1 MNISSVRSMT
11 GFARVRGTIGSVDV
25 TISLK
30 AVNHRGLDLHFYTG
44 SEIDPFE
51 ASMRSVIKKHVNRG
65 HLDIRVQL
73 ASSAGATALNV
84 DQARLD
90 AYVSAYEAFAQK
102 YGIAAPPDLNAA
114 FRVPGIL
121 TEAAGV
127 EIPSDFEAPFL
138 DLLEQALR
146 MLNEFRSREGAE
158 LVQVMLQRNN
168 SISQAAEQAEAIRGT
183 ATAAFQNRLRERLA
197 ELLGSANVD
206 PQRLAQEAA
215 MLADRSD
222 IGEEISRLKIHARQ
236 VYDLLTASTA
246 EVGKKLDFL
255 LQEMN
260 REANTMLSKTSG
272 IGEVGLG
279 ITELALNAKADIEKI
294 REQSLNLE

>member
-1 MNISSVRSMT
+1 MT
-11 GFARVRGTIGSVDV
+11 GFARVRGVIGDIEI

-44 SEIDPFE
+44 SEVDPFE
-51 ASMRSVIKKHVNRG
+51 PAMRLLIKKHVARG

-73 ASSAGATALNV
+73 ASKGGGAGLNV
-84 DQARLD
+84 DKARLESYMQ
-90 AYVSAYEAFAQK
+90 AYRNAAEQ
-102 YGIAAPPDLNAA
+102 YGIDAQPDLGAA
-114 FRVPGIL
+114 FRTPGIL
-121 TEAAGV
+121 
-127 EIPSDFEAPFL
+127 SDTSGMEVPASFEAEL
-138 DLLEQALR
+138 LKLLEEALST
-146 MLNEFRSREGAE
+146 LNAFRSREGSD
-158 LVQVMLQRNN
+158 LVEVMLGRNRA
-168 SISQAAEQAEAIRGT
+168 IGEAAAQVELIRHTAAE
-183 ATAAFQNRLRERLA
+183 AFHARLRERLA
-197 ELLGSANVD
+197 DLLGSANLD
-206 PQRLAQEAA
+206 PQRLSQEAA

-222 IGEEISRLKIHARQ
+222 IGEEISRLKIHSRQ
-236 VYDLLTASTA
+236 VEELLTSETG

-279 ITELALNAKADIEKI
+279 ITNLALAAKADIEKI